1 MPTSATAVKI
11 KVISEAQKSH
21 KVKGQAGSVGAFM
34 QYTTID
40 TNVVDKVLGLVYGK
54 DHVRNISRRKLYK
67 SKFRRKTWQ
76 SKVKRHFQGKSKVK
90 SHFPS

>member
-21 KVKGQAGSVGAFM
+21 KVKGQAGSVGASM

-40 TNVVDKVLGLVYGK
+40 TNVVDKILGLVYGK
-54 DHVRNISRRKLYK
+54 GSR
-67 SKFRRKTWQ
+67 
-76 SKVKRHFQGKSKVK
+76 VKY
-90 SHFPS
+90 